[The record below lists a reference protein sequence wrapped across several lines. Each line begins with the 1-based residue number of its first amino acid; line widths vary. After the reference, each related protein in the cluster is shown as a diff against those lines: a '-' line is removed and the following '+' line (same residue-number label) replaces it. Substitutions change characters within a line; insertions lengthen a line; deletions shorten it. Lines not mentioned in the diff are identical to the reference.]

1 MKIYEEITDLAEFE
15 SWSGADETA
24 EKICDADMGTEFITL
39 LEEIYPD
46 GITKTGLND
55 LLRFDSEFC
64 LNLVGLSDEEEDE
77 EEEED

>member
-1 MKIYEEITDLAEFE
+1 MKIYKEITDLAEFE